1 MKDQLAI
8 GKVIRMQCMRRGLC
22 AYPKETIYVSQ
33 EALWQLSNSALG
45 IPVVVDHPSE
55 LITDENVSN
64 LAVVGRVSAMEY
76 DSITDTWDA
85 VFVVDNEEAISLL
98 QNGWGVSTAWFGDK
112 YASGGTHNNV
122 GYDRELIEG
131 RYEHLAIVKT
141 PRYEMAVNPIF
152 LNSNTLQQDHNK
164 DIIESS
170 SLKIELPEQ
179 SKGHKNMIGKIFKRL
194 VSREELKTNEGEELF
209 VDIDGVDVP
218 LNQVISDVKT
228 LRLNKKNEDEEKEKE
243 EKKEAKKMANDTD
256 EVDIDGEKISVNELK
271 QIYKENKKT
280 NACKKSNGD
289 LKIDVKHKELEEG
302 SKKNSKEDE
311 ETQGRFQMVKELH
324 ENGITYK
331 LEDQF
336 TSTKERV
343 DMGKARYGKKS

>member
-1 MKDQLAI
+1 MKEQLAI

-33 EALWQLSNSALG
+33 EALWQLAPTALG
-45 IPVVVDHPSE
+45 VPVVVDHPSE
-55 LITDENVSN
+55 LITDENISN
-64 LAVVGRVSAMEY
+64 MPVVGRVSALEY

-152 LNSNTLQQDHNK
+152 LNSTTLQDDHNK
-164 DIIESS
+164 DIIVTSN
-170 SLKIELPEQ
+170 Q
-179 SKGHKNMIGKIFKRL
+179 KGSNSMIGKIFKRL

-209 VDIDGVDVP
+209 VDIDGTDVP
-218 LNQVISDVKT
+218 LSQVISDVKT
-228 LRLNKKNEDEEKEKE
+228 LRLNKKNEDEEKD

-256 EVDIDGEKISVNELK
+256 EVDVDGEKISVNALK
-271 QIYKENKKT
+271 AMYKENKKK
-280 NACKKSNGD
+280 NAVVEDEKKEE
-289 LKIDVKHKELEEG
+289 KKED
-302 SKKNSKEDE
+302 SKKNSLEDKETE
-311 ETQGRFQMVKELH
+311 ERFNLLKEVH
-324 ENGITYK
+324 ANGITYK
-331 LEDQF
+331 VEDQF

-343 DMGKARYGKKS
+343 DMGKARYGKKG

>member
-1 MKDQLAI
+1 
-8 GKVIRMQCMRRGLC
+8 MQSMRRGLC

-33 EALWQLSNSALG
+33 EALWRLAPSALG
-45 IPVVVDHPSE
+45 IPVIVDHPTE

-76 DSITDTWDA
+76 DAISDTWDA

-141 PRYEMAVNPIF
+141 PRYEMANNPIF
-152 LNSNTLQQDHNK
+152 LNSNTLQDDHNK
-164 DIIESS
+164 DIIKPSNE
-170 SLKIELPEQ
+170 KIEPKTRGQ
-179 SKGHKNMIGKIFKRL
+179 QNMIGKIFKRL
-194 VSREELKTNEGEELF
+194 ISREELKTNEGEELF

-218 LNQVISDVKT
+218 LTEVISDVKT

-256 EVDIDGEKISVNELK
+256 EVDVDGEKISVNALK
-271 QIYKENKKT
+271 QMYKENKKN
-280 NACKKSNGD
+280 NACKKSNDD
-289 LKIDVKHKELEEG
+289 LEIDVKHKELEEG

-311 ETQGRFQMVKELH
+311 ETADRFKMVKELH

-343 DMGKARYGKKS
+343 DMGKARYGKKV

>member
-1 MKDQLAI
+1 MKEQLAI

-45 IPVVVDHPSE
+45 VPVVVDHPAE

-76 DSITDTWDA
+76 DAISDTWDA

-152 LNSNTLQQDHNK
+152 LNSNTLQDDHKEVIINVSN
-164 DIIESS
+164 DIIEP
-170 SLKIELPEQ
+170 KTRGQ
-179 SKGHKNMIGKIFKRL
+179 QNMIGKIFKRL

-209 VDIDGVDVP
+209 VDIDGTDVP
-218 LNQVISDVKT
+218 LSQVISDVKT

-256 EVDIDGEKISVNELK
+256 EVDVDGEKISVNALK
-271 QIYKENKKT
+271 QMYKENKKK
-280 NACKKSNGD
+280 NAVADDKEEKKEE
-289 LKIDVKHKELEEG
+289 KKED
-302 SKKNSKEDE
+302 SKKNSKDDE
-311 ETQGRFQMVKELH
+311 ETEERFNMVKELH

-331 LEDQF
+331 LVDQF

-343 DMGKARYGKKS
+343 DMGKARYGKKV

>member
-1 MKDQLAI
+1 MKEQLAI

-33 EALWQLSNSALG
+33 EALWHLANTALG
-45 IPVVVDHPSE
+45 IPVVIDHPSE

-152 LNSNTLQQDHNK
+152 LNSKTLQDDHNK
-164 DIIESS
+164 DIIEPSNV
-170 SLKIELPEQ
+170 KIEPIVRGQ
-179 SKGHKNMIGKIFKRL
+179 KNMIGKIFKRL

-218 LNQVISDVKT
+218 LSQVITDVKT

-280 NACKKSNGD
+280 NACKKSNED
-289 LKIDVKHKELEEG
+289 LEIDVKHKELEES

-311 ETQGRFQMVKELH
+311 ETQERFEMVKELH

-343 DMGKARYGKKS
+343 DMGKARYGKKV

>member
-1 MKDQLAI
+1 MKEQLAI

-45 IPVVVDHPSE
+45 VPVVVDHPSE
-55 LITDENVSN
+55 LITDENVAN

-76 DSITDTWDA
+76 DAITDTWDA

-141 PRYEMAVNPIF
+141 PRYEMAINPIF
-152 LNSNTLQQDHNK
+152 LNSKALQDNTNK
-164 DIIESS
+164 VTIEASNS
-170 SLKIELPEQ
+170 KIG
-179 SKGHKNMIGKIFKRL
+179 KNNMIGKIFKRL
-194 VSREELKTNEGEELF
+194 VSREELKTNEGEEIF
-209 VDIDGVDVP
+209 VDIDGIDVP
-218 LNQVISDVKT
+218 LSQVISDVKT

-256 EVDIDGEKISVNELK
+256 EVDVDGEKISVNALK
-271 QIYKENKKT
+271 QMYKENKKK
-280 NACKKSNGD
+280 NAVVEEEKKE
-289 LKIDVKHKELEEG
+289 VKEDKKED
-302 SKKNSKEDE
+302 SKKNSIEDGETETRFNLLKEVH
-311 ETQGRFQMVKELH
+311 Q
-324 ENGITYK
+324 NGITYK
-331 LEDQF
+331 VEDQF

-343 DMGKARYGKKS
+343 DMGKARYGKKV

>member
-1 MKDQLAI
+1 MKEQLAI

-33 EALWQLSNSALG
+33 EALYQLAPTALG
-45 IPVVVDHPSE
+45 VPVVVDHPAE
-55 LITDENVSN
+55 LITDENVAN
-64 LAVVGRVSAMEY
+64 LAVVGRVSSMEY
-76 DSITDTWDA
+76 DTISDTWDA

-152 LNSNTLQQDHNK
+152 LNSNTLQDDHNK
-164 DIIESS
+164 DNIKTSNE
-170 SLKIELPEQ
+170 KIEQ
-179 SKGHKNMIGKIFKRL
+179 TRGQQNMIGKIFKRL
-194 VSREELKTNEGEELF
+194 VSREEMKTNAGEELF

-218 LNQVISDVKT
+218 LTEVISDVKT
-228 LRLNKKNEDEEKEKE
+228 LRLNKKNEDEAKEKE

-256 EVDIDGEKISVNELK
+256 EVDVDGEKISVNALK
-271 QIYKENKKT
+271 QMYKENKKN
-280 NACKKSNGD
+280 NACKKSNDD
-289 LKIDVKHKELEEG
+289 LEIDVKHKEMEEG
-302 SKKNSKEDE
+302 SKKNSIDEKETED
-311 ETQGRFQMVKELH
+311 RFQMVKELH

-343 DMGKARYGKKS
+343 DMGKARYGKKA

>member
-280 NACKKSNGD
+280 NACKKSNED
-289 LKIDVKHKELEEG
+289 LEIDVKHKELEEG

>member
-1 MKDQLAI
+1 
-8 GKVIRMQCMRRGLC
+8 
-22 AYPKETIYVSQ
+22 
-33 EALWQLSNSALG
+33 LG
-45 IPVVVDHPSE
+45 IPVVIDHPSE

-152 LNSNTLQQDHNK
+152 LNSSSLQEDTNK
-164 DIIESS
+164 DIIENSIV
-170 SLKIELPEQ
+170 KIVEPEKPRGQ
-179 SKGHKNMIGKIFKRL
+179 NMIGKIFKRL

-209 VDIDGVDVP
+209 VDIDGMDVP
-218 LNQVISDVKT
+218 LAQVISDVKT

-256 EVDIDGEKISVNELK
+256 EVDIDGEKISVNALK

-280 NACKKSNGD
+280 NAAKKSNED
-289 LKIDVKHKELEEG
+289 LDIEVKHKEIEEG
-302 SKKNSKEDE
+302 SKKNSIEENERFNLLKEVH
-311 ETQGRFQMVKELH
+311 Q
-324 ENGITYK
+324 NGITYK
-331 LEDQF
+331 VEDQF

-343 DMGKARYGKKS
+343 DMGKARYGKKV